1 MKKLAIIL
9 TFVISVFSLGNTVVA
24 QESVPKSV
32 LLNTLNN
39 VNDLD
44 LSNYKTEELYQ
55 YNERYTDDV
64 YDIIDSDKTE
74 KDKIDALKV
83 LKNDTEKDLE
93 DLLGKDYKHYK
104 NLMEKELKPL
114 KRKSKLFKYII

>member
-74 KDKIDALKV
+74 KDKIIV
-83 LKNDTEKDLE
+83 
-93 DLLGKDYKHYK
+93 
-104 NLMEKELKPL
+104 
-114 KRKSKLFKYII
+114 